1 MQMQMTIL
9 RGPGKRRLSL
19 ARILVIACLPIA
31 MAGCE
36 HDRIGPQVAGWQLID
51 PEQRHPIL
59 VSQQPTVLNLHVASG
74 SEGLTPSQRGRVMDF
89 IDRNQI
95 CECGGASKRM
105 FFRAQEQ
112 GIEARQCFGL
122 LLAAPFSTGHY
133 WTEFKIDGEWTPF
146 DPLLLGLL
154 HATSRLDQQAWPTH
168 RSNSAAL
175 HRLCVI
181 DSYDANGV
189 PELDNYIDEP
199 YVSNPLVIMDGQV
212 LAVSLP
218 TELSQHP
225 AEASDRNLQPQWTQ
239 KAVG

>member
-1 MQMQMTIL
+1 
-9 RGPGKRRLSL
+9 GKRWD
-19 ARILVIACLPIA
+19 ATVKILPISA
-31 MAGCE
+31 DSVTANPLK
-36 HDRIGPQVAGWQLID
+36 ILQI
-51 PEQRHPIL
+51 PIL
-59 VSQQPTVLNLHVASG
+59 SHCIYAAGAVRDLLDEFSCHRFFMLP
-74 SEGLTPSQRGRVMDF
+74 EDCRWDMDF